1 MSTTFEIRKSTVR
14 GLLICGLLLPSSLS
28 AEMAQTVIAA
38 CTNAELPEDRV
49 RTMVTS
55 EAERQGVDAKLVLAI
70 AQHESGFGAQTNSP
84 AGARGI
90 MQLIPAT
97 AKRYGVSDIC
107 DAEQNIRGGV
117 RFLKDLSAL
126 FDGNIMLIAA
136 AYNAGENRVITAGG
150 IPATAETVNYTAKV
164 TNTYFGF
171 QNIVANARDKS
182 ARQPK
187 TEAASVFSL
196 SAERNDPIPINST
209 KGAPPANNWLGGS
222 VLYVQ

>member
-1 MSTTFEIRKSTVR
+1 MQPDS
-14 GLLICGLLLPSSLS
+14 LIP
-28 AEMAQTVIAA
+28 V
-38 CTNAELPEDRV
+38 CTNAQLPEDRV
-49 RTMVTS
+49 RAMVTS
-55 EAERQGVDAKLVLAI
+55 EAERQDVDAKLVLAI

-97 AKRYGVSDIC
+97 AERYGVSDIC

-126 FDGNIMLIAA
+126 FDGNVMLIAA
-136 AYNAGENRVITAGG
+136 AYNAGENRVIAEGG
-150 IPATAETVNYTAKV
+150 IPAIAETVNYTAKV

-171 QNIVANARDKS
+171 QNIVANARNKP

-196 SAERNDPIPINST
+196 SAERNDPVPINST